1 MQIDK
6 VFLERLL
13 AEAEKSERRR
23 VNYDLRNSAEDTSQ
37 RMLNALLPDTE
48 VPIHRHVD
56 TAETVFCLQGRLEE
70 VFYEEVETYTQE
82 SGLQQ
87 GDVLRQRSFREIA
100 RYVLCPKDG
109 LHGMQ
114 IPIGT
119 WHTVHV
125 LEPSVI
131 FEAKDGKYKG

>member
-6 VFLERLL
+6 AFLDSLL
-13 AEAEKSERRR
+13 AEAGKNERWR
-23 VNYDLRNSAEDTSQ
+23 VNFDLRNSAEDTSQ
-37 RMLNALLPDTE
+37 RMLNALLPGTE
-48 VPIHRHVD
+48 VPVHRQTD

-70 VFYEEVETYTQE
+70 VFYEEVKPAHD

-87 GDVLRQRSFREIA
+87 SNGLQQRQFRETA
-100 RYVLCPKDG
+100 RYPLCPDEGAYG
-109 LHGMQ
+109 LQ

-119 WHTVHV
+119 WHTVNV
-125 LEPSVI
+125 IEPSVI